1 MSRIM
6 KFPRTVRDYQIRC
19 NSMGFAGSTVLKVDG
34 MNGPNTRKQIALV
47 QDVLGVDD
55 KRDIFDPSGITRIH
69 WHWTVS
75 GYKVTPRITNHY
87 NGVFDFEGNE
97 YDGGAP
103 PQHQAEYSR
112 HMGVSHSL
120 SSNTGAVGL
129 AVACLAGVKANWGSM
144 TVDQGKYPV
153 TWEGID
159 AMLEKTMELC
169 EDFDIY
175 PSPWTTLNHAEI
187 QPNLGIR
194 QKGKWDIQILPSTPN
209 TILSAKAAGDMMR
222 ARMLEKFG

>member
-1 MSRIM
+1 M
-6 KFPRTVRDYQIRC
+6 KYPRTIRDYQIRC
-19 NSMGFAGSTVLKVDG
+19 NSMNFAGSTVLKVDG
-34 MNGPNTRKQIALV
+34 MNGPSTRKQIQHV
-47 QDVLGVDD
+47 MDVLGLHD
-55 KRDIFDPSGITRIH
+55 KRDIFDESGITRIH

-75 GYKVTPRITNHY
+75 GYLVTPRITSHY
-87 NGVFDFEGNE
+87 NGVFDYEGNE

-103 PQHQAEYSR
+103 PEQQAYYSSR
-112 HMGVSHSL
+112 FGVSHSL

-129 AVACLAGVKANWGSM
+129 AVACLSGVKANWGSM
-144 TVDQGKYPV
+144 AVDQGQYPI
-153 TWEGID
+153 TWKGID

-169 EDFDIY
+169 KEFDIY

-194 QKGKWDIQILPSTPN
+194 QKGKWDIQILPDQPKK
-209 TILSAKAAGDMMR
+209 ILSAKVAGDMMR